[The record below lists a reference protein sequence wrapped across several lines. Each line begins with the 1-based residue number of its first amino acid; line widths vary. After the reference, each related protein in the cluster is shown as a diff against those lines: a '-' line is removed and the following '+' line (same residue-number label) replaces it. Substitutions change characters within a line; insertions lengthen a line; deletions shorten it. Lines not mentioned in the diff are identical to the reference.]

1 MSASAPPF
9 NAAPRPWRTAA
20 GAVLLALLGA
30 CDKPLPDPPAE
41 ASTPLQ
47 AQSAAWTPD
56 APAPAWA
63 CAKAMT
69 GSHATYH
76 VGPGQQFTELAGV
89 PWLSLQ
95 AGDVVNIHWRAQ
107 PYRTKI
113 GLRAQGLASSPVV
126 INGVTNE
133 LCQRP
138 EVSGQDATIAQDAID
153 EHYYSAGGTNALG
166 TIFINKRYADPA
178 GFKARHIRIQ
188 NLKITGASSR
198 QKFVA
203 EDGKRTPYLQGA
215 AGIYAAVVEYLTV
228 DNCEISGNDN
238 GVFVNTREDIEGL
251 TSRHIVIRHN
261 VVHHNGV
268 PDSGTEHN
276 LYIQASQVLYEGNY
290 IGQLALGAN
299 GSSLKDRSS
308 GTVIRYNHIVA
319 AARAL
324 DLVETEGG
332 GSTVGKDADYHRAW
346 VLGNLIVSD
355 MNNPGTSAAKLIH
368 WGGDNHPEVFR
379 QGPLYFYDNT
389 VILRGTDAQVPY
401 FSVFDMPTSAQIVRA
416 QDNIIW
422 RDGSA
427 HLYLGYKEGTVQL
440 TGRNW
445 ISRGWTEGKRG
456 EHVVVDKQGP
466 VLEGD
471 HPGLDGEYQPKAD
484 SPVQDQGGSPLNGV
498 PTPEHVLDIAD
509 QFQYLPLAGTK
520 PRPKAG
526 SAPDLGAL
534 EGF

>member
-1 MSASAPPF
+1 MSLLRRCRMGWLAASL
-9 NAAPRPWRTAA
+9 
-20 GAVLLALLGA
+20 VLLSA
-30 CDKPLPDPPAE
+30 CDKPLPEPPTDAG
-41 ASTPLQ
+41 ASAQ
-47 AQSAAWTPD
+47 AQGQSAAWSPG
-56 APAPAWA
+56 AKPPPWA
-63 CAKAMT
+63 CAKAMI

-76 VGPGQQFTELAGV
+76 VGPGQQHLELASV

-95 AGDVVNIHWRAQ
+95 AGDVVNVHWRAQ

-113 GLRAQGLASSPVV
+113 GLRAQGLASNPVV

-133 LCQRP
+133 HCQRP
-138 EVSGQDATIAQDAID
+138 EISGQNAQIAQDAID
-153 EHYYSAGGTNALG
+153 EHYFSAGGTNALG
-166 TIFINKRYADPA
+166 TIFINKRYADPT

-198 QKFVA
+198 QPFVA
-203 EDGKRTPYLQGA
+203 EDGKPTPHLQGA
-215 AGIYAAVVEYLTV
+215 AGIYAVVAEYLTV
-228 DNCEISGNDN
+228 DNCELTGNDN

-261 VVHHNGV
+261 VIHLNGV

-276 LYIQASQVLYEGNY
+276 LYVQASQVLYEGNF
-290 IGQLALGAN
+290 IGQLVPGAN

-332 GSTVGKDADYHRAW
+332 ASTVAKDADYHRAW
-346 VLGNLIVSD
+346 VVGNVIVSD
-355 MNNPGTSAAKLIH
+355 MNKPGNSSVKLIH

-379 QGPLYFYDNT
+379 KGPLYFYNNT
-389 VILRGTDAQVPY
+389 VIMRGTERQAAY
-401 FSVFDMPTSAQIVRA
+401 FSVFDMPTDEQVVQA
-416 QDNIIW
+416 QDNIFW

-427 HLYLGYKEGTVQL
+427 HLYLGYKNGTVQL
-440 TGRNW
+440 VGRNW
-445 ISRGWTEGKRG
+445 VSSGWGTGKRG
-456 EHVVVDKQGP
+456 EHVVVQTQGT

-471 HPGLDGEYQPKAD
+471 NPGLDAEYQPQPD
-484 SPVQDQGGSPLNGV
+484 SPVQDQGGSSLASA
-498 PTPEHVLDIAD
+498 PTPEHVLNIAD
-509 QFQYLPLAGTK
+509 NFQYLPLAGTK
-520 PRPKAG
+520 PRPLAG
-526 SAPDLGAL
+526 AAPDLGAL